1 MSSLLKKTYQSSKRS
16 HLTGDQTP
24 HRQVISPGIWSELR
38 GLPKFHAV
46 PFAASRNNLK
56 TNLFIRFNRTRSILV
71 NMQLFH
77 KPTKAQS
84 LVNFIIVSSSFC
96 ALYLIVSVLLLGTS
110 KVAHVNK
117 ASQDV
122 SKPTT
127 LDHLVFGI
135 ASSKSS
141 WGKRKEY
148 VKLWW
153 KNINSTTNKAMKG
166 CVFMDSLPDEEH
178 VSNDTSLPP
187 LCVSQNTS
195 RFRFTHRGGL
205 RSAIRVAR
213 VVAETV
219 AMNNDSDVRWFVFG
233 DDDTVFFPE
242 NVVKTLSKYDHE
254 LWYYIGAH
262 SEVYEQNRVFGFG
275 MAFGGAG
282 FAISSSLAKVLAK
295 VFDSC
300 IQRYPHLYGS
310 DGRVYSCLAELGV
323 GLTHESGFHQIDLKG
338 NTFGLLAAH
347 PLTPLLSLHHPDYT
361 DPIFPNM
368 TTTQALKHLFEAVN
382 VDSQRM
388 LQQVICYDKWFS
400 WTVSVSWGYAV
411 QVFPSHMLL
420 PDVLKVQETFKQWK
434 KGSMLAK
441 TYTFNTRELHND
453 PCKRS
458 TVFFLDSVSSGKDGT
473 ISSYKKSFQNCSND
487 AVSPMKLEVIKVV
500 TEKLDLDIKQLLAP
514 RRHCCDV
521 LPSTSQ
527 DKMEIAIRECKDE
540 ELVYM
545 N

>member
-1 MSSLLKKTYQSSKRS
+1 MK
-16 HLTGDQTP
+16 
-24 HRQVISPGIWSELR
+24 
-38 GLPKFHAV
+38 
-46 PFAASRNNLK
+46 
-56 TNLFIRFNRTRSILV
+56 LF
-71 NMQLFH
+71 Q
-77 KPTKAQS
+77 KPTKGQS
-84 LVNFIIVSSSFC
+84 LVNFILVSSSFC
-96 ALYLIVSVLLLGTS
+96 ALYLIVSVLLLGSS
-110 KVAHVNK
+110 KLVHVSK
-117 ASQDV
+117 TSQDE
-122 SKPTT
+122 STPTT

-135 ASSKSS
+135 ASSKRS

-153 KNINSTTNKAMKG
+153 NYSNTTNNKAMKG
-166 CVFMDSLPDEEH
+166 CVFVDSLPDEKH
-178 VSNDTSLPP
+178 VSHENDTSLPP
-187 LCVSQNTS
+187 LRVSQDTS
-195 RFRFTHRGGL
+195 RFRFTHKGGL

-213 VVAETV
+213 VVAETA
-219 AMNNDSDVRWFVFG
+219 AMNNDSDVRWYVFG

-242 NVVKTLSKYDHE
+242 NVVKTLSKYDHK

-282 FAISSSLAKVLAK
+282 FAISSSLAKVLAEN
-295 VFDSC
+295 FDSC
-300 IQRYPHLYGS
+300 IERYPHLYGS

-323 GLTHESGFHQIDLKG
+323 GLTHESGFHQVDLKG

-388 LQQVICYDKWFS
+388 LQQAICYDKWFK

-411 QVFPSHMLL
+411 QVFPNHMLL
-420 PDVLKVQETFKQWK
+420 PEVLKVQETFKQWR
-434 KGSMLAK
+434 KGSVLAK
-441 TYTFNTRELHND
+441 TYTFNTRALHND

-458 TVFFLDSVSSGKDGT
+458 TVFFLDSVSSDKDDT

-487 AVSPMKLEVIKVV
+487 AVSPQKLEVIKVV
-500 TEKLDLDIKQLLAP
+500 TKKLDLDIKQLLAP

-521 LPSTSQ
+521 LPSTAQ
-527 DKMEIAIRECKDE
+527 DKMEIAIRECKDGE
-540 ELVYM
+540 NEDGQNTRVD
-545 N
+545 